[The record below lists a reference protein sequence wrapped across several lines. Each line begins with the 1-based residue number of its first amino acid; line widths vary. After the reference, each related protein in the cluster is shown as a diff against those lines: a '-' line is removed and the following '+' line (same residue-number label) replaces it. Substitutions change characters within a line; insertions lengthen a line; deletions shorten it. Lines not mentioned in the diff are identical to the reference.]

1 MNRKLSK
8 IAAVLALIIGA
19 MAVVAG
25 GGVLLGRDP
34 GYYVIDWLPIY
45 NFIAGVLTV
54 IVAAPLLWR
63 ESRYALPAALVT
75 FGAHG
80 VVMLVIQTAYRE
92 VVASDSIKAM
102 TVRLAVWTIVLVLSF
117 LHLRRRKTVSA

>member
-19 MAVVAG
+19 MAIVAG

-34 GYYVIDWLPIY
+34 GYYVIDWLPVY

-63 ESRYALPAALVT
+63 ESRYALAAALVT

-80 VVMLVIQTAYRE
+80 VVMLVIQTAYGE

-102 TVRLAVWTIVLVLSF
+102 TVRLTVWTIVLVLFF
-117 LHLRRRKTVSA
+117 LHLRRRQSVPA